1 MTRGERPLSYMDM
14 RGTPGFGRI
23 FAAPAGLL
31 TTAAAVGAL
40 IAAGLVPERPLG
52 LAVVVAGVA
61 GAYELVRAVRLLV
74 RRRRAADDWLRTATG
89 AFVAPSYAWRAKQ
102 LTSPRERRTLAR
114 TLRLLVREAFERPVG
129 RRRPLALPAVRR
141 HRDEV
146 LRLAGRLERVDE
158 PVTPAGMLRVVDLVT
173 DGGSPLW
180 TSAQDD
186 RLGEAISTALALL
199 RPAARAPRAA
209 GC

>member
-1 MTRGERPLSYMDM
+1 MNV
-14 RGTPGFGRI
+14 RGTPDAVRLLVL
-23 FAAPAGLL
+23 PAGLL
-31 TTAAAVGAL
+31 AVAAGGAAA
-40 IAAGLVPERPLG
+40 IAGGLAPGRWLG
-52 LAVVVAGVA
+52 LAVLVAGIA
-61 GAYELVRAVRLLV
+61 GAYELVRAVRVLV
-74 RRRRAADDWLRTATG
+74 RQRRAADDWLRTATG
-89 AFVAPSYAWRAKQ
+89 EFVAPSYAWRARQ

-129 RRRPLALPAVRR
+129 WRRPLALPAVRA

-146 LRLAGRLERVDE
+146 LFLAQRLERVDE
-158 PVTPAGMLRVVDLVT
+158 PVSPAGMLRVVDLVT

-180 TSAQDD
+180 TSVKDD
-186 RLGEAISTALALL
+186 ALGDAIATTLALL